1 MQSDKISINDI
12 LPTTPVEEKT
22 DQIRQ
27 WMHLVTSALEDYKAK
42 HHQVL
47 KEVTT
52 HLELFLWG
60 MNLGEDDGKG
70 DCGGDDPVTPARKK
84 CKIDVG
90 SARRERRFTSGANV
104 IIKNVLPFLKLS

>member
-1 MQSDKISINDI
+1 MQSDIISINDI
-12 LPTTPVEEKT
+12 LPTTPVAEKT

-27 WMHLVTSALEDYKAK
+27 WMQSVTSALEDYKAK
-42 HHQVL
+42 HYQVL

-70 DCGGDDPVTPARKK
+70 DFEGGYSVTPVRKK

-90 SARRERRFTSGANV
+90 STRREDVSHQV
-104 IIKNVLPFLKLS
+104 QM